1 VTLRGWVGFLFLI
14 LVAGIGFLAWER
26 AEGEAPTIDAP
37 GALTVAASGH
47 DVELTLTDA
56 RSGLRS
62 LRVTIRQAGEDTDLV
77 SEEFP
82 GSLIGGAASVEPTRT
97 QRFNIDPKALGL
109 VDGEAVLTV
118 VVSDWSW
125 RGSFRGNTSELV
137 IPVTIDRKKPR
148 VQVLTGLS
156 YIKRGGAD
164 AVEYTVSETPVRDGV
179 QVGDE
184 FFPGFPHPNM
194 PGRRFALF
202 AVPTT
207 APEKASIRVIA
218 EDSAGNIGSGR
229 WSVVLRERVLP
240 KASVSLPQQFLDV
253 TVRDLAEANDLAAED
268 PQATFRHINTV
279 MRSENEAKIR
289 EMTADSSPT
298 PLWEGAFDQ
307 LTNSKVTSRFAEQRT
322 YFAGGVNNSEAIHYG
337 YDLASTS
344 MAAVNAANH
353 GRVVFADDLGIYGN
367 CVLVD
372 HGLGLSTLYGH
383 LSQIDVSVGDEVQ
396 KGEPLGLSGAT
407 GLAGGDHLHFAV
419 QVGGTYVDPLEWWDP
434 SWVRKHIDVRLESS
448 SAE

>member
-14 LVAGIGFLAWER
+14 LSAGIGFMAWNR
-26 AEGEAPTIDAP
+26 AEGGAPTIDAP
-37 GALTVAASGH
+37 GALTVGAGGL
-47 DVELTLTDA
+47 DVEITLADA
-56 RSGLRS
+56 GSGLRS
-62 LRVTIRQAGEDTDLV
+62 VRATIRQAGEDSELV
-77 SEEFP
+77 DEVYP
-82 GSLIGGAASVEPTRT
+82 GSLLSGAASAEPTRT
-97 QRFNIDPKALGL
+97 QRFNIDPKALEL
-109 VDGEAVLTV
+109 IDGEAVLTIV
-118 VVSDWSW
+118 ASDWSW
-125 RGSFRGNTSELV
+125 RGSFRGNASEV
-137 IPVTIDRKKPR
+137 AIPVTIDRKKPR

-184 FFPGFPHPNM
+184 FFRGFPHPNM

-202 AVPTT
+202 AIPAT
-207 APEKASIRVIA
+207 APEQVSIRVIA
-218 EDSAGNIGSGR
+218 EDAAGNIGSGR
-229 WSVVLRERVLP
+229 WSVVLLERALP
-240 KASVSLPQQFLDV
+240 EASVSLPQRFLDV
-253 TVRDLAEANDLAAED
+253 TVRDLAEAHNLAGED

-289 EMTADSSPT
+289 ELTADTSPT

-307 LTNSKVTSRFAEQRT
+307 LTNSQVTSRFAEQRS
-322 YFAGGVNNSEAIHYG
+322 YFAGGVKNSEAVHYG

-353 GRVVFADDLGIYGN
+353 GRVVYAGDLGIYGN
-367 CVLVD
+367 CVLLD
-372 HGLGLSTLYGH
+372 HGMGLSTLYGH
-383 LSQIDVSVGDEVQ
+383 LSQIDVNVGDEVR
-396 KGEPLGLSGAT
+396 KGDTLGLSGAT

-419 QVGGTYVDPLEWWDP
+419 QVGGTYVDPLEWWDR
-434 SWVRKHIDVRLESS
+434 SWVRKHVEVRLESS

>member
-1 VTLRGWVGFLFLI
+1 VTLRGWVGFILLI
-14 LVAGIGFLAWER
+14 LVAGIGFLAWNR

-37 GALTVAASGH
+37 GALTIGANGH
-47 DVELTLTDA
+47 DVELTLADA
-56 RSGLRS
+56 GSGLRS
-62 LRVTIRQAGEDTDLV
+62 VRATIRQAGMDSELV
-77 SEEFP
+77 NEAFP
-82 GSLIGGAASVEPTRT
+82 GSLVSGAATAEPTRT
-97 QRFNIDPKALGL
+97 QRFHIDPKALEL
-109 VDGEAVLTV
+109 IDGEAALTV
-118 VVSDWSW
+118 AVSDWSW
-125 RGSFRGNTSELV
+125 RGGFGGNVSEVV
-137 IPVTIDRKKPR
+137 IPLTIDRQKPR

-164 AVEYTVSETPVRDGV
+164 SVEYTVSETPVRDGV

-202 AVPTT
+202 GVPTT

-218 EDSAGNIGSGR
+218 EDGAGNIGSGR

-240 KASVSLPQQFLDV
+240 EASVSLPQRFLDV
-253 TVRDLAEANDLAAED
+253 TVHDLAEAHDLADED

-279 MRSENEAKIR
+279 MRRENEAKIR
-289 EMTADSSPT
+289 EVTSDTSPT

-307 LTNSKVTSRFAEQRT
+307 LSNSKVTSRFAEQRS
-322 YFAGGVNNSEAIHYG
+322 YFAGGIKNSEAIHYG

-344 MAAVNAANH
+344 MAAVNSANH
-353 GRVVFADDLGIYGN
+353 GRVVYADDLGIYGN
-367 CVLVD
+367 CVLLD
-372 HGLGLSTLYGH
+372 HGMGLATLYGH
-383 LSQIDVSVGDEVQ
+383 LSQIDVSVGDEVR
-396 KGEPLGLSGAT
+396 KGDALGLSGAT

-419 QVGGTYVDPLEWWDP
+419 QIGGSYVDPLEWWDR
-434 SWVRKHIDVRLESS
+434 SWVRKHVELRLEPS

>member
-1 VTLRGWVGFLFLI
+1 MTLRGWVGFLFLM
-14 LVAGIGFLAWER
+14 LVAGIGFLVWER

-37 GALTVAASGH
+37 GALTVAASGR
-47 DVELTLTDA
+47 DVELTLADA
-56 RSGLRS
+56 GAGLRS

-82 GSLIGGAASVEPTRT
+82 GSLVSGAASTEPTRT
-97 QRFNIDPKALGL
+97 QRFNLDPKALGL

-125 RGSFRGNTSELV
+125 RGGFRGNTSELV

-218 EDSAGNIGSGR
+218 EDAAGNIGSGR

-240 KASVSLPQQFLDV
+240 KASVSLPQTFLDV
-253 TVRDLAEANDLAAED
+253 TVRDLAEAHDLVAED

-279 MRSENEAKIR
+279 MRRENEAKIR
-289 EMTADSSPT
+289 EMTADSAPT

-307 LTNSKVTSRFAEQRT
+307 LTNSKVTSRFAEQRS
-322 YFAGGVNNSEAIHYG
+322 YFAGGVKNSEAIHYG

-344 MAAVNAANH
+344 MADVNAANH

-372 HGLGLSTLYGH
+372 HGMGLASLYGH
-383 LSQIDVSVGDEVQ
+383 LSQIDVSVGDEVR

-419 QVGGTYVDPLEWWDP
+419 QVGGTYVDPLEWWDR
-434 SWVRKHIDVRLESS
+434 SWVRKHIDVRLESA